1 MLGETC
7 EYGNDSFKMNGVIST
22 LAEHGDKA
30 EGFREAI
37 YAMRGTAPRM
47 SREERLLAT
56 KACHSAVKLG
66 DKLSQEEIEAL
77 IKEWLIGRYS
87 ATCPHGRSIC
97 YRIEHKDIAR

>member
-7 EYGNDSFKMNGVIST
+7 EYGKDSFKMNRVIST

-30 EGFREAI
+30 GGFREAI